1 MYVGESEVKSFC
13 PRCSSPWSL
22 DRNACENYST
32 KPGNW
37 PPHWFSLMNLTL
49 SAWCVS
55 QLEFPCW
62 SDESVGW
69 CTAWNTNKPC
79 YQSSRYGIGFA
90 AGFHVLD
97 SSTLQLITGFQGS
110 QVFVLAASNRLELI
124 EPTILRSGR
133 WVSSRFFTKNPTE
146 TFRLDRVLHV
156 PLQNDIHSKVGIFK
170 VCSCQNHWVKGPLNL
185 ATQALTKSFIFSPNF
200 EIGQVILDW
209 NSWWN
214 SDWKLSQVGVS

>member
-1 MYVGESEVKSFC
+1 MYVGESEVNSFS
-13 PRCSSPWSL
+13 PRCTSFWPL
-22 DRNACENYST
+22 NRNVCENYLT
-32 KPGNW
+32 KPENW
-37 PPHWFSLMNLTL
+37 PPHWFSSMNLIL

-55 QLEFPCW
+55 QLECLCW

-79 YQSSRYGIGFA
+79 HQSSRYGIGFA
-90 AGFHVLD
+90 EGVHVLD
-97 SSTLQLITGFQGS
+97 SSTLQLITVFQGS

-133 WVSSRFFTKNPTE
+133 WVSSRFFTQKPTE

-156 PLQNDIHSKVGIFK
+156 PLQNDVRSKVAIFK
-170 VCSCQNHWVKGPLNL
+170 VCCQNHWVKGRLNL
-185 ATQALTKSFIFSPNF
+185 ATQALTKNFIFSSNF
-200 EIGQVILDW
+200 EIGQVILDR
-209 NSWWN
+209 NNWWN